1 MQWNWREREEGR
13 VGKHRDQAT
22 QAPRQERPAQNRSL
36 ERGLEILRGFRPGV
50 DLMGNGEIA
59 ENTGIARATVSRLT
73 QTLARAGML
82 EYDPAAR
89 AYRLG
94 AATLSLA
101 LAMRSSNPVL
111 VVASP
116 LMRAASEKFRANAG
130 LATADRDEMVYLESF
145 RYNRRSVL
153 RTIVSGQ
160 RVPMELTSL
169 GLAYLAVASD
179 ERRREFLSRLRARG
193 TAKFNIAERQILLA
207 CNRLREVGF
216 CEASWQPEVVAI
228 AAPIVLPSLS
238 IYVVNMS
245 VSTTEPL
252 ESVVAELRGPLLKLR
267 DAIRAALFAKLS
279 P

>member
-22 QAPRQERPAQNRSL
+22 QAPRQERPAENRSL

-130 LATADRDEMVYLESF
+130 LATADRTRWFYLESF

-153 RTIVSGQ
+153 RTIVGQ

-179 ERRREFLSRLRARG
+179 ERRRSSRACGRAGRRSSTSPSG
-193 TAKFNIAERQILLA
+193 RS
-207 CNRLREVGF
+207 
-216 CEASWQPEVVAI
+216 SWHAI
-228 AAPIVLPSLS
+228 AYGRSGTP
-238 IYVVNMS
+238 
-245 VSTTEPL
+245 
-252 ESVVAELRGPLLKLR
+252 
-267 DAIRAALFAKLS
+267 
-279 P
+279 